1 MKATTLF
8 RLGQL
13 EAAQPPDGDGV
24 LFVESVHALTDE
36 QLDAV
41 ASGNLVVYVAG
52 PIPQYIA
59 DEDGDS
65 ARPRGG

>member
-13 EAAQPPDGDGV
+13 EAAQPPDGDV
-24 LFVESVHALTDE
+24 LYLQSVHELTDS

-41 ASGNLVVYVAG
+41 ANGTLVVYVAA

-65 ARPRGG
+65 ARPSGG

>member
-13 EAAQPPDGDGV
+13 EAAQNPDGDGV
-24 LFVESVHALTDE
+24 LYLQSVHELTDK
-36 QLDAV
+36 QLDEV
-41 ASGNLVVYVAG
+41 ASGTLVVYVAG

>member
-13 EAAQPPDGDGV
+13 EAAQTPAGDGV
-24 LFVESVHALTDE
+24 LYVESVHELTDA
-36 QLDAV
+36 QLDEV
-41 ASGNLVVYVAG
+41 ASGALVVYVAG